1 MPEDGLNFGED
12 AYYMIRVYYYSN
24 HIAHIDFPFYHY
36 NLTNENQTTRAN
48 RKFIQSQMIK
58 LVKLLEK
65 FFEHKN
71 GNFNPLLSAMKR
83 RRKLYALVDGADEF
97 LRIFPEE
104 NKNIFKIKEL
114 SFITQTILWLAA
126 HKVIGVAKLY
136 DKIISFIYKR

>member
-1 MPEDGLNFGED
+1 
-12 AYYMIRVYYYSN
+12 
-24 HIAHIDFPFYHY
+24 
-36 NLTNENQTTRAN
+36 
-48 RKFIQSQMIK
+48 MIK

-65 FFEHKN
+65 FFENKD
-71 GNFNPLLSAMKR
+71 GDFYPLLSAMKH

-104 NKNIFKIKEL
+104 NKNIFKIQEL